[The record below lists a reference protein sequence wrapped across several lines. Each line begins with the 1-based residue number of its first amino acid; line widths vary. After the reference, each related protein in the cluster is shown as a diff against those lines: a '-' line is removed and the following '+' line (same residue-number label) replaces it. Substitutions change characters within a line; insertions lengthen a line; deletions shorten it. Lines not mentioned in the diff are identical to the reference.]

1 MKAAD
6 DARPPT
12 RERVLD
18 AAEACLRRDGI
29 RRTSALQV
37 AAEAGVS
44 RAWLYRLFPDKATLL
59 SAALI
64 RRDEAFWADAQAQV
78 DQVEGFAAKVA
89 TAVQLSREAPLG
101 PLAIELRDHEP
112 DAFAEIIGTY
122 VEDIIPGTSWFWRHQ
137 LEQGMATGELRDDLD
152 LDAAAEWV
160 MRLVVSLVSMPGAA
174 VDIADHSCVEQ
185 TLTTFLMPALRPD
198 HRPDHQVVP

>member
-1 MKAAD
+1 MTTTLHD
-6 DARPPT
+6 STPMTDEVQRST

-64 RRDEAFWADAQAQV
+64 RRDETFWADAQHQV
-78 DQVEGFAAKVA
+78 DEADGFAAKVA
-89 TAVQLSREAPLG
+89 AAVMLSRAAPLG
-101 PLAIELRDHEP
+101 PLATELRDREP
-112 DAFAEIIGTY
+112 DAFAEVIGTY
-122 VEDIIPGTSWFWRHQ
+122 VEDLIPGMSWFWRNE
-137 LEQGMATGELRDDLD
+137 LEKGVASGELSADLD
-152 LDAAAEWV
+152 LEAAAEWV
-160 MRLVVSLVSMPGAA
+160 MRLVASLVSVPGVA
-174 VDIADHSCVEQ
+174 VDIDDRASVEKA
-185 TLTTFLMPALRPD
+185 LTMFLMPALTP
-198 HRPDHQVVP
+198 